1 MEVIF
6 LIGLFSV
13 VIVAIQTIGD
23 IVKRKYQF
31 ENRTEV
37 SQEALVQIQADLNAL
52 QKSVDEMKEYL
63 TDLYIQQHD
72 EKLMEG

>member
-1 MEVIF
+1 MPELIF
-6 LIGLFSV
+6 FIGVFIV

-23 IVKRKYQF
+23 IAKRKYQF
-31 ENRTEV
+31 KNGAEV
-37 SQEALVQIQADLNAL
+37 SQEVLAQIQADLNML

-72 EKLMEG
+72 EKLK